1 MQKRKRKLG
10 VTGLIGLTTLGVM
23 LGGLTSG
30 TITVCGRNVP
40 GVTISDTDWEKKSP
54 NNKLKRSLEDFQPPI
69 TYEMTQE
76 QLAEQAYYD
85 ELDYLACAVYAEAGN
100 QGIEGMALVAD
111 VILNRVDSQE
121 FPNTITE
128 VVNQPYQFEV
138 VANNTINEL
147 SPTDE
152 CFTAIRRELAHRT
165 NTEIVFFRTGRYTK
179 YGIPAFK
186 YGDHYFSVSG
196 K

>member
-76 QLAEQAYYD
+76 QLAEQSCYD
-85 ELDYLACAVYAEAGN
+85 ELDLLARCVAAESMN
-100 QGIEGMALVAD
+100 QGITGMRYVCR
-111 VILNRVDSQE
+111 VILNRVESEE
-121 FPNTITE
+121 FPNTITD
-128 VVNQPYQFEV
+128 VIYQKNQFEV
-138 VANNTINEL
+138 VQNGTIDSIDPLPEVFEACKL
-147 SPTDE
+147 EMAE
-152 CFTAIRRELAHRT
+152 CSDP
-165 NTEIVFFRTGRYTK
+165 NIVFFQAGGFSK
-179 YGIPAFK
+179 YGRNAFRYK
-186 YGDHYFSVSG
+186 DHYFSYL
-196 K
+196 